1 MITAIVLIKADV
13 SRIPQVAEAVAAI
26 EGVSE
31 VYSVTGR
38 IDLVAMVRVKEHEQ
52 LSDVVA
58 EELRSVDGILDTET
72 HIAYRAYSQLDLE
85 ATFDLGLD

>member
-13 SRIPQVAEAVAAI
+13 SRIPQVAEAVADI

-38 IDLVAMVRVKEHEQ
+38 TDLIAMVRVKEHEQ
-52 LSDVVA
+52 LSNVVA
-58 EELRSVDGILDTET
+58 EKLRSVDGITDTET
-72 HIAYRAYSQLDLE
+72 HIAYRAYSKVDLE